1 MKRYIIILLTALF
14 LTQLSAQE
22 RKSIDAEMAILN
34 VDAITDA
41 ELDSIDVRKKL
52 IINDYSMIGVQY
64 GVGLSQVSWNPSQK
78 QDMVFVPYNVGITYT
93 HYGKMFGYMPYFGL
107 QVGLFYGQEGYQFKY
122 NEDKDYTYTIAG
134 AEKALMEVVEAPIM
148 FQFHYD
154 MWNFKILAQIGCFA
168 GYRLSIERFPGKTGN
183 VSDEVRYSFL
193 ETDRRLDYGIKGG
206 VGFALVFE
214 PVELHFQAMYKHS
227 LASLYEPDHA
237 SKYFYRFAYP
247 SNIVLSVGTHFHI
260 TKRSG
265 KTKSEIKKMAK
276 EMVYNTESYGNT
288 KR

>member
-52 IINDYSMIGVQY
+52 VINDYSMIGVQY

-154 MWNFKILAQIGCFA
+154 MWNFKILAQVGCFA

-265 KTKSEIKKMAK
+265 KTKSEIKKMAR